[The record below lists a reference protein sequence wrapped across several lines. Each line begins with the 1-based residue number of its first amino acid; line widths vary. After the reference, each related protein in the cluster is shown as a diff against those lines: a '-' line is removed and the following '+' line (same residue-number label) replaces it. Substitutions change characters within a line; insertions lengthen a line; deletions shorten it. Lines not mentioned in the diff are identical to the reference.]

1 MGKWDRRIFASPGSH
16 RKWLLEEY
24 RCCHCFLL
32 LFSLKSGLTR
42 GMPFTITA
50 MPVSQFMTCNCLKRK
65 LKREEG
71 EEGVSCYT
79 FGIETQGQKP
89 NASPTRVT
97 AF

>member
-1 MGKWDRRIFASPGSH
+1 MEVGKWDRRRFASPGSH

-32 LFSLKSGLTR
+32 LSSLKSGLTR

-50 MPVSQFMTCNCLKRK
+50 MPVSQFTTRNCLKKK

-71 EEGVSCYT
+71 GKRVSVVAPW
-79 FGIETQGQKP
+79 ELKP
-89 NASPTRVT
+89 KDRSPTPHVHV
-97 AF
+97 